1 MKSYFLRII
10 LVGFVT
16 TIAII
21 SWLGITSYRNNKLS
35 DSAARWVIHANNVK
49 YHSEEVLALALDLEA
64 GQRGFALTGMEEFLE
79 PTYNASKQLPEH
91 TKTLRA
97 LTRDNPAQQ
106 ERLIKLEQ
114 LLEDKIAFTM
124 DAIAKRHNQ
133 NTQGAIDLV
142 STLNGKRLTDEI
154 REVIRLVQN
163 EENRLLDRRT
173 VTIEKR
179 VNRFNAYFLGMV
191 LTIGV
196 ILALLFYFIYVNLK
210 ARTEAESSLRL
221 ASERIQDVYN
231 NAPCGYHSLDEQG
244 TIVEMNNTWLEWL
257 RYSRDEI
264 VNRMSFEQLLHP
276 DFVQKFKTTFA
287 RFKEKGVIRDE
298 EFVVVRKDGT
308 SFPVLVNEIAIFDE
322 HKHFLK
328 SRSTVMDYTEQ
339 KKALERIEQLNHDL
353 ESFSYSVSHDLR
365 APLRSID
372 GYTQILLEDYA
383 SRLDD
388 EGRRVLQVVVN
399 NARRMARL
407 IDDLLDFSRIGRKEI
422 ERSLIETEPL
432 VKSVISELVALEQGR
447 QLDIRVGKLENC
459 YGDPNLLRQVW
470 MNLISNALKYTRNK
484 DVAVIEITS
493 QRKPEEVVF
502 NVRDNGT
509 GFDMQYANKL
519 FGVFQRL
526 HRQKDFEGTGVGLAI
541 VHRIVT
547 RHGGSVSGVGEPGV
561 GATFSFTLP
570 GPGNY

>member
-21 SWLGITSYRNNKLS
+21 SWLGYTSYRNNKLS
-35 DSAARWVIHANNVK
+35 DSAAQWVIHANNAK
-49 YHSEEVLALALDLEA
+49 YHSEEVLALVLDLEA
-64 GQRGFALTGMEEFLE
+64 GQRGYALTGMEEFLE
-79 PTYNASKQLPEH
+79 PAYRASKQLPEH
-91 TKTLRA
+91 IEELRS
-97 LTRDNPAQQ
+97 LTRDNSAQQ
-106 ERLIKLEQ
+106 ERLTRLEQ
-114 LLEDKIAFTM
+114 LLDDKIAFTM
-124 DAIAKRHNQ
+124 DAISQRRNQ
-133 NTQGAIDLV
+133 NTQAAIDLV

-154 REVIRLVQN
+154 REVIRLIQD
-163 EENRLLDRRT
+163 EENQLLDERT

-196 ILALLFYFIYVNLK
+196 ILILLFYFIYVNLK
-210 ARTEAESSLRL
+210 ARTEAEDSLRF
-221 ASERIQDVYN
+221 ASARIQDVYN

-244 TIVEMNNTWLEWL
+244 IIVEMNNTWLEWL
-257 RYSRDEI
+257 RYSREEV
-264 VNRMSFEQLLHP
+264 VNRITFEQLMHP
-276 DFVQKFKTTFA
+276 DFVHKFKTTFA
-287 RFKEKGVIRDE
+287 RFKEQGVIRDE

-308 SFPVLVNEIAIFDE
+308 SFPVLLNEIAIFDE
-322 HKHFLK
+322 HKNFIK

-383 SRLDD
+383 SKLDD
-388 EGRRVLQVVVN
+388 EGRRVLHVVVN

-422 ERSLIETEPL
+422 ERSLIETDSL
-432 VKSVISELVALEQGR
+432 VNSVISELVALEQGR
-447 QLDIRVGKLENC
+447 QLDIRIGKLENC

-470 MNLISNALKYTRNK
+470 VNLISNALKYTRNK
-484 DVAVIEITS
+484 DIAVIEITS
-493 QRKPEEVVF
+493 ESRPEEVVF

-547 RHGGSVSGVGEPGV
+547 RHGGSVSGQGET
-561 GATFSFTLP
+561 GAGAAFSFTLP
-570 GPGNY
+570 RPGT